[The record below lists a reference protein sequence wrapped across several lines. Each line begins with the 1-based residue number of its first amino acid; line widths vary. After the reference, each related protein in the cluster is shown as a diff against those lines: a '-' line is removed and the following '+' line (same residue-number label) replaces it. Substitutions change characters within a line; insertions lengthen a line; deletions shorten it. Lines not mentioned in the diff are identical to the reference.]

1 MRNNK
6 LYKEIA
12 IIVCFA
18 LAALSIHVIMW
29 MYVTKK
35 YINDNSD
42 FVKER
47 LVGTV
52 FIDDENEDQCVVITN
67 SNIIKLDYS
76 IASKIKSVI
85 GISGDWLV
93 NDIRF
98 DLKVNNGE
106 EVLDISGIMRLR
118 YYGEDGRRWICQG
131 LAADDYKVIRVD
143 TYVLKING
151 R

>member
-18 LAALSIHVIMW
+18 LAALAIHVIMW
-29 MYVTKK
+29 MRVTKT

-47 LVGTV
+47 LVVSV
-52 FIDDENEDQCVVITN
+52 FFVVVFVDFCFFITN
-67 SNIIKLDYS
+67 ICFELEVDK
-76 IASKIKSVI
+76 
-85 GISGDWLV
+85 
-93 NDIRF
+93 
-98 DLKVNNGE
+98 GE
-106 EVLDISGIMRLR
+106 EVLDISVIMRLR
-118 YYGEDGRRWICQG
+118 YYGEDGRRWICED
-131 LAADDYKVIRVD
+131 LAADDYRVIRVD
-143 TYVLKING
+143 TYVLKAIG

>member
-12 IIVCFA
+12 VIVCFA
-18 LAALSIHVIMW
+18 LAALAIHVIMW
-29 MYVTKK
+29 MHVTQK
-35 YINDNSD
+35 YINDNCD

-52 FIDDENEDQCVVITN
+52 FIDDENEDRCVVITN

-76 IASKIKSVI
+76 IASKIKSAI

-93 NDIRF
+93 NDISF
-98 DLKVNNGE
+98 ELEVDNGE

-118 YYGEDGRRWICQG
+118 YYGEDGRRWICED
-131 LAADDYKVIRVD
+131 LAADDYRVIRVD
-143 TYVLKING
+143 TYVLKAIG

>member
-12 IIVCFA
+12 VIVCFA
-18 LAALSIHVIMW
+18 LTALAIHVIMW
-29 MYVTKK
+29 MHVTQK

-52 FIDDENEDQCVVITN
+52 FIDDENEDRCVVITN

-76 IASKIKSVI
+76 IASKIKSAI

-93 NDIRF
+93 NDISF
-98 DLKVNNGE
+98 ELEVDNGE

-118 YYGEDGRRWICQG
+118 YYGEDGRRWICED
-131 LAADDYKVIRVD
+131 LAADDYRVIRVD
-143 TYVLKING
+143 TYVLKAIG

>member
-18 LAALSIHVIMW
+18 LAALAIHVIMW
-29 MYVTKK
+29 MHVTKT

-52 FIDDENEDQCVVITN
+52 FIDDENEDRCVVITN

-76 IASKIKSVI
+76 IASKIKSAI

-93 NDIRF
+93 NDISF
-98 DLKVNNGE
+98 ELEVDNGE

-118 YYGEDGRRWICQG
+118 YYGEDGRRWICED
-131 LAADDYKVIRVD
+131 LAADDYRVIRVD
-143 TYVLKING
+143 TYVLKAIG

>member
-1 MRNNK
+1 MKNNK

-18 LAALSIHVIMW
+18 LAALAIHTIMW
-29 MYVTKK
+29 MHITKK
-35 YINDNSD
+35 YINDNID

-52 FIDDENEDQCVVITN
+52 FIDAENDNRCVVITN
-67 SNIIKLDYS
+67 SNIIKLEYS
-76 IASKIKSVI
+76 ITPKIKSAI

-93 NDIRF
+93 DDIRF
-98 DLKVNNGE
+98 DLEVDNGE
-106 EVLDISGIMRLR
+106 EVLNISGIMRLR
-118 YYGEDGRRWICQG
+118 YFGEDGRRWICNG
-131 LAADDYKVIRVD
+131 LAADNYKVIRAD
-143 TYVLKING
+143 TYVLKAIG

>member
-12 IIVCFA
+12 VIVCFA
-18 LAALSIHVIMW
+18 LAALAIHVIMW
-29 MYVTKK
+29 MHVTQK
-35 YINDNSD
+35 YIIDNSD

-52 FIDDENEDQCVVITN
+52 FIDDENEDRCVVITN

-76 IASKIKSVI
+76 IASKIKSAI

-93 NDIRF
+93 NDISF
-98 DLKVNNGE
+98 ELEVDNGE

-118 YYGEDGRRWICQG
+118 YYGEDGRRWICED
-131 LAADDYKVIRVD
+131 LAADDYRVIRVD
-143 TYVLKING
+143 TYVLKAIG

>member
-6 LYKEIA
+6 LYNEIA

-18 LAALSIHVIMW
+18 LEALAIHVIMW
-29 MYVTKK
+29 MRVTKT

-52 FIDDENEDQCVVITN
+52 FIDDENEDRCVVITN

-76 IASKIKSVI
+76 IASKIKSAI

-93 NDIRF
+93 NDISF
-98 DLKVNNGE
+98 ELEVDNGE

-118 YYGEDGRRWICQG
+118 YYGEDGRRWICED
-131 LAADDYKVIRVD
+131 LAADDYRVIRVD
-143 TYVLKING
+143 TYVLKAIG

>member
-18 LAALSIHVIMW
+18 LAALAIHVIMW
-29 MYVTKK
+29 MHVTKK

-52 FIDDENEDQCVVITN
+52 FIDDENEDRCVVITN
-67 SNIIKLDYS
+67 SNIIKMDYS
-76 IASKIKSVI
+76 ITSKIKSAI

-93 NDIRF
+93 NDISF
-98 DLKVNNGE
+98 ELEVDNGE
-106 EVLDISGIMRLR
+106 EVLDISGIMRSR
-118 YYGEDGRRWICQG
+118 YYGEDGRRWICED
-131 LAADDYKVIRVD
+131 LAADDYRVIRVD
-143 TYVLKING
+143 TYVLKAIG

>member
-18 LAALSIHVIMW
+18 LAALAIHVIMW
-29 MYVTKK
+29 MHVTKK
-35 YINDNSD
+35 YTNDNSD

-76 IASKIKSVI
+76 ITSKIKSAI
-85 GISGDWLV
+85 GISGDCLV
-93 NDIRF
+93 NDISF
-98 DLKVNNGE
+98 ELEVDNGE

-118 YYGEDGRRWICQG
+118 YYGEDGRRWICEG
-131 LAADDYKVIRVD
+131 MAADDYRIIRVD
-143 TYVLKING
+143 TYALKAIG